1 MELEAIKLEL
11 IAWLSKL
18 EDQDTIEYLKVVK
31 ETQETGNDW
40 WEELNEVQKKGVEKG
55 LNDVKEGRIFSHEEV
70 RNKYG
75 I

>member
-1 MELEAIKLEL
+1 MGLEAIKLEL

-31 ETQETGNDW
+31 DTREIHGDW
-40 WEELNEVQKKGVEKG
+40 W
-55 LNDVKEGRIFSHEEV
+55 NDLTEDQRQGIERGMKDIKEGRTISHDEV
-70 RNKYG
+70 KKKYG

>member
-31 ETQETGNDW
+31 DIQETGNDW
-40 WEELNEVQKKGVEKG
+40 WEELNENQKIRIEKG

-70 RNKYG
+70 RKKYG

>member
-31 ETQETGNDW
+31 DTQETGNDW

-55 LNDVKEGRIFSHEEV
+55 LNDVKEGRIFSHKEV
-70 RNKYG
+70 RKKYG

>member
-31 ETQETGNDW
+31 DTRETGNDW
-40 WEELNEVQKKGVEKG
+40 WEELNQVQKKGVEKG

-70 RNKYG
+70 RKKYG

>member
-31 ETQETGNDW
+31 DTQETGNDW

-70 RNKYG
+70 RKKYG

>member
-31 ETQETGNDW
+31 DTQETGNDW
-40 WEELNEVQKKGVEKG
+40 WEELNQVQKKGVEKG

-70 RNKYG
+70 RKKYG

>member
-31 ETQETGNDW
+31 ESQETGMDW
-40 WEELNEVQKKGVEKG
+40 WEELTEVQKKGIEKG
-55 LNDVKEGRIFSHEEV
+55 LNDVKEGRVTAHEEV
-70 RNKYG
+70 RKKYG

>member
-18 EDQDTIEYLKVVK
+18 EDQDTIEHLKVVK
-31 ETQETGNDW
+31 EYHEAGIDW
-40 WEELNEVQKKGVEKG
+40 WEELTEVQKKGIKKG
-55 LNDVKEGRIFSHEEV
+55 LNDVKAGRIVSHEEV
-70 RNKYG
+70 RKNYG

>member
-31 ETQETGNDW
+31 DTRET
-40 WEELNEVQKKGVEKG
+40 
-55 LNDVKEGRIFSHEEV
+55 
-70 RNKYG
+70 
-75 I
+75 

>member
-18 EDQDTIEYLKVVK
+18 EDQETIEYLKVVK
-31 ETQETGNDW
+31 ESHEGGNEW
-40 WEELNEVQKKGVEKG
+40 WEELTEIQKTGIDKG
-55 LNDVKEGRIFSHEEV
+55 LNDVKEGRITSHEEV
-70 RNKYG
+70 RKKYG